1 VNLSKTLFISGIST
15 DVGKTVVSA
24 ILAEALESN
33 YWKPVQA
40 GDLDNSDSLKIRRY
54 CSEKVTILDER
65 FRLSQ
70 PMSPHA
76 AAEIDQVNIEV
87 DDFQTPMVEGSL
99 VIEGAGGLMVP
110 LNSKGLLVV
119 DLIQKNNWPV
129 VLVSRHYL
137 GSINHTLLS
146 IEVLKKRNIEIAGI
160 VFVGDENKSTE
171 SIIANKGVVDIW
183 GRVPLANEVTREFIS
198 DQAKIWTNNEFLK
211 KYKTKI

>member
-1 VNLSKTLFISGIST
+1 
-15 DVGKTVVSA
+15 
-24 ILAEALESN
+24 
-33 YWKPVQA
+33 
-40 GDLDNSDSLKIRRY
+40 
-54 CSEKVTILDER
+54 
-65 FRLSQ
+65 
-70 PMSPHA
+70 M
-76 AAEIDQVNIEV
+76 

-198 DQAKIWTNNEFLK
+198 AQAKLWTNNEFLK